1 MLTISDLSIQY
12 GGRYLFDS
20 LSFALKPNDR
30 VGLIGRNGSGKSTL
44 LKVIA
49 GVISPETGKVNFPN
63 YYKIGYLPQDL
74 KTESTRTV
82 FEETASAL
90 VEIRNLETR
99 QEEVNNE
106 IAERT
111 DYESDEYMNLI
122 YELSDIEERFTI
134 IGGHSSDAD
143 IEQVLIGLGFL
154 RSEFSKL
161 VSEFSGGWQMRIEL
175 AKILL
180 SRPDCIL
187 LDEPT
192 NHLDIE
198 SIRWLEIF
206 LKNYSG
212 SIIIVSHD
220 RTFLDF
226 ITNRTI
232 EFSLGNAYDL
242 PYPYS
247 QFMEARKEQRE
258 LQMNAYKN
266 QQRQIAQT
274 ERFIERFKA
283 KATFASRAQSK
294 QKMLDKIERIEVE
307 EEDLSKLKFKF
318 PEPPRSSRLLVEA
331 KDLTK
336 SYDSKKIVLDKINFA
351 IERGEKI
358 AFVGKNG
365 EGKSTLAKI
374 FAKIENYDG
383 ELNYGGSVE
392 MAYFAQHQAE
402 MLSGDMTV
410 LDIIDKAAIG
420 EMRPKIRSLLGAFL
434 FSGDDVYKKVKV
446 LSGGEKAR
454 LALCKL
460 LLTPSNLIILDE
472 PTNHLDM
479 ISKDVL
485 KNALLEFTGALIIV
499 SHDRDFLTGLTDK
512 TIEFKDKKIKEFLGD
527 INYYLEKN
535 NLEMLTE
542 LEQSF
547 KNNSNSK
554 SVNKVAEVVATKT
567 QADRQSKKNLQKEE
581 SKISKR
587 IEKLESEIE
596 NLEKQI
602 EEISLLFQDSKFM
615 SHTALANEKRL
626 EFEKIQSELKEK
638 LAEWEDQSAKLD
650 EITKQSTA

>member
-1 MLTISDLSIQY
+1 
-12 GGRYLFDS
+12 
-20 LSFALKPNDR
+20 
-30 VGLIGRNGSGKSTL
+30 
-44 LKVIA
+44 
-49 GVISPETGKVNFPN
+49 
-63 YYKIGYLPQDL
+63 
-74 KTESTRTV
+74 
-82 FEETASAL
+82 
-90 VEIRNLETR
+90 
-99 QEEVNNE
+99 
-106 IAERT
+106 
-111 DYESDEYMNLI
+111 
-122 YELSDIEERFTI
+122 
-134 IGGHSSDAD
+134 
-143 IEQVLIGLGFL
+143 
-154 RSEFSKL
+154 
-161 VSEFSGGWQMRIEL
+161 
-175 AKILL
+175 
-180 SRPDCIL
+180 
-187 LDEPT
+187 
-192 NHLDIE
+192 
-198 SIRWLEIF
+198 
-206 LKNYSG
+206 
-212 SIIIVSHD
+212 
-220 RTFLDF
+220 
-226 ITNRTI
+226 
-232 EFSLGNAYDL
+232 
-242 PYPYS
+242 
-247 QFMEARKEQRE
+247 
-258 LQMNAYKN
+258 
-266 QQRQIAQT
+266 
-274 ERFIERFKA
+274 
-283 KATFASRAQSK
+283 
-294 QKMLDKIERIEVE
+294 MLDKIERIEVE

-554 SVNKVAEVVATKT
+554 SVNKAAEVVATKT

-581 SKISKR
+581 SKINKR